1 MKRLLPI
8 LSAAALI
15 CAACTQTSPT
25 TGQAVL
31 MDHEDEIDRIIA
43 QLTLEEKVEMLHS
56 KTIMSSEVL
65 PRLGLQEIRYAD
77 GPFAV
82 REEVGDRFRPLGWK
96 TDSATYFP
104 TGSALAATWSE
115 EMAHKY
121 GNALGTEARRRG
133 KDIILG
139 PAINIQRLPV
149 GGRSYEYLSED
160 PFLSARLTVG
170 YTLGVQETGTGV
182 CLKHYAVNNQ
192 ELNRSRVNAIV
203 DERTLREIYLKPFQA
218 GVVEGGAVAVMT
230 AYNKVNGVY
239 CSENAHLN
247 NEILRGEWGFKGM
260 TISDWGGT
268 HSTMGAALGGLD
280 VQMTGDNY
288 LGPALIDSVRAGKVS
303 EAVVDDKVR
312 EILRVRLAIRQI
324 PPEQANIEKTSQP
337 EQQRVAYEVATK
349 SIVLLKN
356 DGLLPID
363 LAKTRKVAVVGPRI
377 NTKTANGGGGAG
389 AKSPYE
395 ITALKGLQDRIGNRA
410 EIVWSERDMSVA
422 RDADVVIFVGG
433 TTRQQE
439 SEGRDRRDI
448 FLPEGQDSLLVALQ
462 AVNPNIVTVIQSG
475 GPCDLNVAQRISPAL
490 VQGWWNG
497 LEGGHAL
504 ADVLLGAIAPSGKL
518 PFTFP
523 KDLEDSPAFALNVYP
538 QGSEGADLFMTRYRR
553 DRADGPMVAVQPGEV
568 VGPTAEYD
576 EEMLVGY
583 RWYDTNKVPVLYPF
597 GYGLSYV
604 TFAYS
609 KLRTDWLSYGPDD
622 VIKVSFTLKNEGDMA
637 AEEVAQLYVRRI
649 GADTYWPD
657 KELKAFRRVAL
668 KAEESSKVTLEVPV
682 SELRHWDKY
691 KENWQLEPGRIE
703 FLLGSSAADI
713 RLRTECDIDPE

>member
-1 MKRLLPI
+1 MKRLLPA
-8 LSAAALI
+8 LFAAAL
-15 CAACTQTSPT
+15 ACVACDPVKPA
-25 TGQAVL
+25 GQAIL
-31 MDHEDEIDRIIA
+31 MGHEEEIDRIIA
-43 QLTLEEKVEMLHS
+43 ELSLEEKVEMLHS
-56 KTIMSSEVL
+56 KTIMSSEVS
-65 PRLGLQEIRYAD
+65 PRHGLQEIRYAD
-77 GPFAV
+77 GPFAI
-82 REEVGDRFRPLGWK
+82 REEVGDRFRPLGWT
-96 TDSATYFP
+96 TDSATYYP

-121 GNALGTEARRRG
+121 GGGLGVEARRRG

-160 PFLSARLTVG
+160 PFLSARLTVA
-170 YTLGVQETGTGV
+170 YTLGAQEQGTGV

-192 ELNRSRVNAIV
+192 ELNRGRVNALV

-218 GVVEGGAVAVMT
+218 GVEEGGAVAVMT
-230 AYNKVNGVY
+230 AYNKVNGEY
-239 CSENAHLN
+239 CSENPHLN

-288 LGPALIDSVRAGKVS
+288 LGPALIDSVRAGKVPES
-303 EAVVDDKVR
+303 VIDDKVR
-312 EILRVRLAIRQI
+312 EILRVRLTIAQI

-337 EQQRVAYEVATK
+337 EQQQIAYEVATR

-356 DGLLPID
+356 EGAILPID
-363 LAKTRKVAVVGPRI
+363 LSKISKIAVVGPRI

-395 ITALKGLQDRIGNRA
+395 ITALKGLQDRVGDRA
-410 EIVWSERDMSVA
+410 EIVWSERDMTVA

-448 FLPEGQDSLLVALQ
+448 FLPDGQDSLLVALREI
-462 AVNPNIVTVIQSG
+462 NPRIVTVIQSG
-475 GPCDLNVAQRISPAL
+475 GPCDLNVAGQVSPAI

-504 ADVLLGAIAPSGKL
+504 ADVLLGTISPSGKL

-523 KDLEDSPAFALNVYP
+523 MQLDDSPAFALNVYP
-538 QGSEGADLFMTRYRR
+538 KGSVEPDLFMSLFRQ
-553 DRADGPMVAVQPGEV
+553 DRADGPLIPVQPGERFEPV
-568 VGPTAEYD
+568 SDYD
-576 EEMLVGY
+576 EEFYVGY
-583 RWYDTNKVPVLYPF
+583 RWFDWSGRPVMYPF
-597 GYGLSYV
+597 GHGLSYV
-604 TFAYS
+604 SFSYS
-609 KLRTDWLSYGPDD
+609 KFSTDWLAYAPED
-622 VIKVSFTLKNEGDMA
+622 VIKASFTLKNEGDMD
-637 AEEVAQLYVRRI
+637 AEEVAQLYVHRI
-649 GADTYWPD
+649 DGATEWPF
-657 KELKAFRRVAL
+657 KELKAFKRVAL
-668 KAEESSKVTLEVPV
+668 KAGESRKVTLEIPV
-682 SELRHWDKY
+682 SELRYWDKY
-691 KENWQLEPGRIE
+691 KNSWQLEPGSIE
-703 FLLGSSAADI
+703 LLLGSSSGDI
-713 RLRTECDIDPE
+713 RLRTRCQIDKE

>member
-8 LSAAALI
+8 LSAAALM
-15 CAACTQTSPT
+15 CAACTQTPPT

-31 MDHEDEIDRIIA
+31 MGHEDEIDQIIA
-43 QLTLEEKVEMLHS
+43 QLALEEKVEMLHS

-82 REEVGDRFRPLGWK
+82 REEVGARFRPLGWQN
-96 TDSATYFP
+96 DSATYFP

-377 NTKTANGGGGAG
+377 NTKTANGGGGQV
-389 AKSPYE
+389 
-395 ITALKGLQDRIGNRA
+395 TL
-410 EIVWSERDMSVA
+410 RDH
-422 RDADVVIFVGG
+422 GPEG
-433 TTRQQE
+433 PP
-439 SEGRDRRDI
+439 GRDRR
-448 FLPEGQDSLLVALQ
+448 P
-462 AVNPNIVTVIQSG
+462 
-475 GPCDLNVAQRISPAL
+475 
-490 VQGWWNG
+490 
-497 LEGGHAL
+497 
-504 ADVLLGAIAPSGKL
+504 
-518 PFTFP
+518 
-523 KDLEDSPAFALNVYP
+523 
-538 QGSEGADLFMTRYRR
+538 RR
-553 DRADGPMVAVQPGEV
+553 DRLERARHVRGPGC
-568 VGPTAEYD
+568 
-576 EEMLVGY
+576 
-583 RWYDTNKVPVLYPF
+583 
-597 GYGLSYV
+597 
-604 TFAYS
+604 
-609 KLRTDWLSYGPDD
+609 
-622 VIKVSFTLKNEGDMA
+622 
-637 AEEVAQLYVRRI
+637 RR
-649 GADTYWPD
+649 G
-657 KELKAFRRVAL
+657 
-668 KAEESSKVTLEVPV
+668 
-682 SELRHWDKY
+682 
-691 KENWQLEPGRIE
+691 
-703 FLLGSSAADI
+703 
-713 RLRTECDIDPE
+713 RLRGRHHAPAGERRP

>member
-8 LSAAALI
+8 LSAAALL
-15 CAACTQTSPT
+15 CAACTETP
-25 TGQAVL
+25 TGQEVL
-31 MDHEDEIDRIIA
+31 MGHEDEIDSIIA

-82 REEVGDRFRPLGWK
+82 REEVGDRFRPLGWQN
-96 TDSATYFP
+96 DSATYFP

-192 ELNRSRVNAIV
+192 ELNRSRVNAV
-203 DERTLREIYLKPFQA
+203 VEERTLREIYLKPFQA

-312 EILRVRLAIRQI
+312 EILRVRLAIKQI

-337 EQQRVAYEVATK
+337 EQQRVAYEVATR

-356 DGLLPID
+356 EGLLPVD
-363 LAKTRKVAVVGPRI
+363 LSKTRKIAVVGPRI

-395 ITALKGLQDRIGNRA
+395 ITALKGLQDLVGDRA

-422 RDADVVIFVGG
+422 RGADLVVFVGG
-433 TTRQQE
+433 TTREQE

-475 GPCDLNVAQRISPAL
+475 GPCDLNVAQRVSPAL

-504 ADVLLGAIAPSGKL
+504 ADVLLGTIAPSGKL

-523 KDLEDSPAFALNVYP
+523 KDLGDSPAFALKVYP
-538 QGSEGADLFMTRYRR
+538 QGSEGADLFMTRFRP
-553 DRADGPMVAVQPGEV
+553 DRAGGPMIPVQPVENA
-568 VGPTAEYD
+568 GPTAVY
-576 EEMLVGY
+576 EEGMLVGY

-597 GYGLSYV
+597 GHGLSYV
-604 TFAYS
+604 GFTYS
-609 KLRTDWLSYGPDD
+609 QLRTDWQSYAPDD
-622 VIKVSFTLKNEGDMA
+622 VIVVSFRLKNEGAMD

-649 GADTYWPD
+649 GAGVEWPD

-668 KAEESSKVTLEVPV
+668 KAGETRKVTLEVPV
-682 SELRHWDKY
+682 SELRYWDKDANGW
-691 KENWQLEPGRIE
+691 KLEPGRIE
-703 FLLGSSAADI
+703 FLLGSSAGDI
-713 RLRTECDIDPE
+713 RLTAQCEIDPE

>member
-8 LSAAALI
+8 LSAAALL
-15 CAACTQTSPT
+15 CAACTETP
-25 TGQAVL
+25 TGQEVL
-31 MDHEDEIDRIIA
+31 MGHEDEIDSIIA

-82 REEVGDRFRPLGWK
+82 REEVGDRFRPLGWQN
-96 TDSATYFP
+96 DSATYFP

-192 ELNRSRVNAIV
+192 ELNRSRVNAV
-203 DERTLREIYLKPFQA
+203 VEERTLREIYLKPFQA

-230 AYNKVNGVY
+230 AYNKLNGAY
-239 CSENAHLN
+239 CSENPHLN
-247 NEILRGEWGFKGM
+247 NEILRGDWGFKGM

-288 LGPALIDSVRAGKVS
+288 LGPALIDSVRAGKVP

-312 EILRVRLAIRQI
+312 EILRVRLHIRQI
-324 PPEQANIEKTSQP
+324 PPEEANVEKTSQP
-337 EQQRVAYEVATK
+337 EQQRIASEVATK

-356 DGLLPID
+356 DGALLPID
-363 LAKTRKVAVVGPRI
+363 LSRTKKIAVVGPRI
-377 NTKTANGGGGAG
+377 ETRTANGGGGAG

-395 ITALKGLQDRIGNRA
+395 ITALKGLQDRIGDRA

-422 RDADVVIFVGG
+422 RDADIAIFVGG

-475 GPCDLNVAQRISPAL
+475 GPCDLNVAQRVSPAL

-504 ADVLLGAIAPSGKL
+504 ADVLLGTIAPSGKL

-523 KDLEDSPAFALNVYP
+523 KDLGDSPAFALKVYP
-538 QGSEGADLFMTRYRR
+538 QGSEGADLFMTRFRP
-553 DRADGPMVAVQPGEV
+553 DRAGGPMIPVQPVENA
-568 VGPTAEYD
+568 GPTAVY
-576 EEMLVGY
+576 EEGMLVGY

-597 GYGLSYV
+597 GHGLSYV
-604 TFAYS
+604 GFTYS
-609 KLRTDWLSYGPDD
+609 QLRTDWQSYAPDD
-622 VIKVSFTLKNEGDMA
+622 VIVVSFRLKNEGAMD

-649 GADTYWPD
+649 GAGVEWPD

-668 KAEESSKVTLEVPV
+668 KAGETRKVTLEVPV
-682 SELRHWDKY
+682 SELRYWDKDANGW
-691 KENWQLEPGRIE
+691 KLEPGRIE
-703 FLLGSSAADI
+703 FLLGSSAGDI
-713 RLRTECDIDPE
+713 RLTAQCEIDPE

>member
-8 LSAAALI
+8 LSAAALL
-15 CAACTQTSPT
+15 CAACTETP
-25 TGQAVL
+25 TGQEVL
-31 MDHEDEIDRIIA
+31 MGHEDEIDSIIA

-82 REEVGDRFRPLGWK
+82 REEVGDRFRPLGWQN
-96 TDSATYFP
+96 DSATYFP

-192 ELNRSRVNAIV
+192 ELNRSRVNAV
-203 DERTLREIYLKPFQA
+203 VEERTLREIYLKPFQA

-230 AYNKVNGVY
+230 AYNKVNGAY
-239 CSENAHLN
+239 CSENPHLN
-247 NEILRGEWGFKGM
+247 NEILRGDWGFKGM

-288 LGPALIDSVRAGKVS
+288 LGPALIDSVRAGKVP

-312 EILRVRLAIRQI
+312 EILRVRLHIRQI
-324 PPEQANIEKTSQP
+324 PPEEANVEKTSQP
-337 EQQRVAYEVATK
+337 EQQRIAYEVATK

-356 DGLLPID
+356 DGALLPID
-363 LAKTRKVAVVGPRI
+363 LSRTKKIAVVGPRI
-377 NTKTANGGGGAG
+377 ETRTANGGGGAG

-395 ITALKGLQDRIGNRA
+395 ITALKGLQDRIGDRA

-422 RDADVVIFVGG
+422 RDADIAIFVGG

-475 GPCDLNVAQRISPAL
+475 GPCDLNVAQRVSPAL

-504 ADVLLGAIAPSGKL
+504 ADVLLGTIAPSGKL

-523 KDLEDSPAFALNVYP
+523 KDLGDSPAFALKVYP
-538 QGSEGADLFMTRYRR
+538 QGSEGADLFMTRFRP
-553 DRADGPMVAVQPGEV
+553 DRAGGPMIPVQPVENA
-568 VGPTAEYD
+568 GPTAVY
-576 EEMLVGY
+576 EEGMLVGY

-597 GYGLSYV
+597 GHGLSYV
-604 TFAYS
+604 GFTYS
-609 KLRTDWLSYGPDD
+609 QLRTDWQSYAPDD
-622 VIKVSFTLKNEGDMA
+622 VIVVSFRLKNEGAMD

-649 GADTYWPD
+649 GAGVEWPD

-668 KAEESSKVTLEVPV
+668 KAGETRKVTLEVPV
-682 SELRHWDKY
+682 SELRYWDKDANGW
-691 KENWQLEPGRIE
+691 KLEPGRIE
-703 FLLGSSAADI
+703 FLLGSSAGDI
-713 RLRTECDIDPE
+713 RLTAQCEIDPE